1 MTRARVSSPVRLPP
15 FQQLLDAHGRDVHRF
30 LIAQVGR
37 VDADDC
43 YQETWLAALRAYPR
57 LRDASN
63 LRGWILTVAH
73 HKAIDHTRG
82 RSRRPLP
89 VADAAPLAGA
99 ASEPEP
105 PIDAGAGIWAQV
117 AQLPDKQ
124 RTALALRFVADAAYA
139 EIASV
144 MQTSEEA
151 ARRNV
156 HEALKRLRKDS
167 QP

>member
-1 MTRARVSSPVRLPP
+1 MAPSRVSSQVRLPP
-15 FQQLLDAHGRDVHRF
+15 FQTLLDAHGRDVHRF
-30 LIAQVGR
+30 LIASVGP

-43 YQETWLAALRAYPR
+43 YQETWLAALRAYPG

-63 LRGWILTVAH
+63 LRSWVLTIAH
-73 HKAIDHTRG
+73 HKVIDHV
-82 RSRRPLP
+82 RSRARRPVP
-89 VADAAPLAGA
+89 V
-99 ASEPEP
+99 PEP
-105 PIDAGAGIWAQV
+105 DAGATDGPEPTARALDGDVWSTV

-144 MQTSEEA
+144 METSEEA

-156 HEALKRLRKDS
+156 HEGLKRLRKEYT
-167 QP
+167 P